1 MRRVGLAA
9 VLAAAVVIAGCSSN
23 EAPSKESS
31 TQAPTSTQAPASSGH
46 GAYANCLHQHGV
58 STPPGPVA
66 GPPPGTDEATWH
78 KATQACASLAPGP
91 DAG

>member
-1 MRRVGLAA
+1 MRRIGLAT
-9 VLAAAVVIAGCSSN
+9 VFAAVIVVAGCSSN
-23 EAPSKESS
+23 ETPSQEST
-31 TQAPTSTQAPASSGH
+31 TQPPATGGH
-46 GAYANCLHQHGV
+46 GAWANCLHEHGV

-91 DAG
+91 DGG

>member
-1 MRRVGLAA
+1 MRRIGLGA
-9 VLAAAVVIAGCSSN
+9 VLAAAVIVAGCSSN
-23 EAPSKESS
+23 TAPSEESS
-31 TQAPTSTQAPASSGH
+31 TQAPPSSGH
-46 GAYANCLHQHGV
+46 GGYASCLHDHGI
-58 STPPGPVA
+58 SAPPGPVA